1 MVLSRIPLAIATNKG
16 RSTPVTNER
25 IVNLYPILNPAG
37 SKTPYTLLGSPG
49 LILWGT
55 LGVDTIAGP
64 IRGMHAMG
72 LFLYVVAG
80 EVLYRLDATA
90 TQEILGTVTGT
101 APVAMADNGSQVII
115 VADYLTY
122 VATETTLVNVSA
134 VDATSVAVQDGY
146 AIYTLRGTDEFQL
159 SDILDATSIDA
170 SQFASVSSI
179 PGDLMAVATSNRELW
194 FFKERVIETW
204 YNSGDAEF
212 PFARN
217 ASGVINRGCLAA
229 KSVVVIGGVPYW
241 LGDDGRVYRAAGYIP
256 QPISTHAVEY
266 ALGTY
271 TRAVKRAATAWT
283 YTQEGHVFYVLTCQ
297 SGTWVFDLT
306 TNLWHERQS
315 FGYTRWRVG
324 AFCEAFGKL
333 LVGDFE
339 TGYIYEL
346 DLGTY
351 DESGGTIQRI
361 IQSNPIGQAGQR
373 FVMHSYQLDAE
384 AGVGSTTVNPQV
396 MLDWSDDGGR
406 RWSNEHWRGLG
417 LEGTYKT
424 RTIWRRLGQFRERTM
439 RITITD
445 SAKVAIYG
453 ALAEIE
459 PVA

>member
-16 RSTPVTNER
+16 RSTPVTDER
-25 IVNLYPILNPAG
+25 IVNLYPILNPPG

-49 LILWGT
+49 LLPWYTVGS
-55 LGVDTIAGP
+55 GP
-64 IRGMHAMG
+64 IRGVHAMG
-72 LFLYVVAG
+72 LFLYVVSA
-80 EVLYRLDATA
+80 EELYRVDATGTA
-90 TQEILGTVTGT
+90 TLLGSVTGT
-101 APVAMADNGSQVII
+101 APVWMTDNGYQVVI
-115 VADYLTY
+115 VGDYLTY
-122 VATETTLVNVSA
+122 VATETTLTNVSA

-146 AIYTLRGTDEFQL
+146 AIYGLRGTDEFQL

-170 SQFASVSSI
+170 SQFASVSSL

-194 FFKERVIETW
+194 LFKERVIETW
-204 YNSGDAEF
+204 YNSGDAFF
-212 PFARN
+212 PFTRN
-217 ASGVINRGCLAA
+217 ASGVINRGCMAA

-271 TRAVKRAATAWT
+271 TRAIKQAANAWT
-283 YTQEGHVFYVLTCQ
+283 YTQEGHVFYVLSCQ

-306 TNLWHERQS
+306 TDLWHERQS
-315 FGYTRWRVG
+315 FGQTRWR
-324 AFCEAFGKL
+324 ASCFAEAFGKL
-333 LVGDFE
+333 LVGDVSTSDIF
-339 TGYIYEL
+339 EL
-346 DLGTY
+346 DLAAY
-351 DESGGTIQRI
+351 DEDGATLQRT
-361 IQSNPIGQAGQR
+361 IQSNPVGQAGQR

-384 AGVGSTTVNPQV
+384 VGVGSTTVSPQA

-406 RWSNEHWRGLG
+406 TWSNEHWRGLG

-424 RTIWRRLGQFRERTM
+424 RTIWRRLGMFRERTM
-439 RITITD
+439 RITITAA
-445 SAKVAIYG
+445 AKVAIYG